1 MPDFEI
7 DCVFEKGCIDNTS
20 KFQGKNTMKVK
31 KVKVKDLMIAL
42 SDYATVPD
50 TENLAGAIQA
60 LKQSNA
66 EKQLTHKH
74 RAVLVYD
81 ADHHVIGK
89 VGIREIFKALE
100 PKYRQFAGT
109 EQAGSVSLSH
119 FGFNQEFLSSLV
131 DKFSLWHESMDT
143 LVAKAA
149 KTPVKDIMYTPS
161 RGEYVH
167 IDVPVSEA
175 VHQFIIGCHQSLL
188 VVEKERVVGILRLAD
203 LFDMVCD
210 IMA

>member
-1 MPDFEI
+1 M
-7 DCVFEKGCIDNTS
+7 KS
-20 KFQGKNTMKVK
+20 KKIKEM
-31 KVKVKDLMIAL
+31 MITL

-50 TENLAGAIQA
+50 SENLAGAIRS

-66 EKQLTHKH
+66 DKQLHHKH
-74 RAVLVYD
+74 RAVLVCD
-81 ADHHVIGK
+81 ADQHVIGK
-89 VGIREIFKALE
+89 VGIREILKALE

-131 DKFSLWHESMDT
+131 DKYSLWHESMDT

-161 RGEYVH
+161 RGEYVN
-167 IDVPVSEA
+167 IDAPISEA

-188 VVEKERVVGILRLAD
+188 VVEKNRVVGILRLAD

>member
-1 MPDFEI
+1 LNLAATTANHITGRE
-7 DCVFEKGCIDNTS
+7 
-20 KFQGKNTMKVK
+20 TMKAK
-31 KVKVKDLMIAL
+31 KVKELMIPL

-50 TENLAGAIQA
+50 TETLAGAIQI
-60 LKQSNA
+60 LKQVNA
-66 EKQLTHKH
+66 DRQMNHKH

-89 VGIREIFKALE
+89 VGIREILKAME

-109 EQAGSVSLSH
+109 DHPGNVSLSH

-131 DKFSLWHESMDT
+131 DKYSLWHESMET

-149 KTPVKDIMYTPS
+149 KTTVKEIMYTPS
-161 RGEYVH
+161 RGEYVN
-167 IDVPVSEA
+167 IDAPVSEA

-188 VVEKERVVGILRLAD
+188 VVEKKRVIGILRLAD
-203 LFDMVCD
+203 VFDMVCD
-210 IMA
+210 LMA

>member
-1 MPDFEI
+1 M
-7 DCVFEKGCIDNTS
+7 KAT
-20 KFQGKNTMKVK
+20 KVK
-31 KVKVKDLMIAL
+31 ELMIAL

-50 TENLAGAIQA
+50 TDNLAGAIQA

-66 EKQLTHKH
+66 DKQLNHKH

-81 ADHHVIGK
+81 VDHHVIGK

-109 EQAGSVSLSH
+109 DPSGNVSLSH

-131 DKFSLWHESMDT
+131 DKFSLWHESMET
-143 LVAKAA
+143 LLAKAA
-149 KTPVKDIMYTPS
+149 ETPVKEIMYTPS
-161 RGEYVH
+161 KGEFVN
-167 IDVPVSEA
+167 IDAPVSEA

-203 LFDMVCD
+203 VFDRVCEL
-210 IMA
+210 M

>member
-1 MPDFEI
+1 
-7 DCVFEKGCIDNTS
+7 
-20 KFQGKNTMKVK
+20 MKAK
-31 KVKVKDLMIAL
+31 KVKNLMITL
-42 SDYATVPD
+42 SDYATVAD
-50 TENLAGAIQA
+50 TENLAGAIRA

-66 EKQLTHKH
+66 EKQLNHKH
-74 RAVLVYD
+74 RALLVYD

-89 VGIREIFKALE
+89 LGIREILKALE

-131 DKFSLWHESMDT
+131 DKYSLWHESMDT

-161 RGEYVH
+161 KGEYVH
-167 IDVPVSEA
+167 IDAPVSEA

-188 VVEKERVVGILRLAD
+188 VVEKKRVVGILRLAD
-203 LFDMVCD
+203 LFDIVCD

>member
-1 MPDFEI
+1 
-7 DCVFEKGCIDNTS
+7 
-20 KFQGKNTMKVK
+20 MKAKRVK
-31 KVKVKDLMIAL
+31 ELMISL

-50 TENLAGAIQA
+50 TENLAGAIRS

-66 EKQLTHKH
+66 DKQLVYKH

-81 ADHHVIGK
+81 ADQHVIGK
-89 VGIREIFKALE
+89 VGIREILKALE

-109 EQAGSVSLSH
+109 DQAGNVSLSH

-131 DKFSLWHESMDT
+131 DKYHLWHESIDA
-143 LVAKAA
+143 LVEKSA

-161 RGEYVH
+161 RGEYVN
-167 IDVPVSEA
+167 IEAPISEA

-188 VVEKERVVGILRLAD
+188 VVEKKRVVGILRLAD

-210 IMA
+210 IMT